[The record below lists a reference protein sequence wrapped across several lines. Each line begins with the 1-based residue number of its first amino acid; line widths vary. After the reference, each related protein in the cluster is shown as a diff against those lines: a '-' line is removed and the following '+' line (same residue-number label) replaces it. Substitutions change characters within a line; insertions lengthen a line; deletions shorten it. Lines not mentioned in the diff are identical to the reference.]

1 MPAQESNPLKGTPR
15 AVFGAMLR
23 HYRVRAGLTQDQVGA
38 LAHVSGKLISAYENG
53 RRVPTRPT
61 TADIDSVAALSTHG
75 ALTELWD
82 QFEEGMNYQAY
93 PDWFQDWPEKEAAAT
108 TLRWFEPLLVPGL
121 LQTDMYARALFATRI
136 GATDDEIDELVS
148 ARLKRQEV
156 LKSPHPPTLWV
167 ILDEWVLK
175 RPVGNQHVMLEQVNK
190 LIDAAQRPNIVLEIV
205 PSDAGA
211 HEGLY
216 GGGFAIADFKDV
228 PSVAYQESAVQGQ
241 IVQDAEDVA
250 SLMAKWTTLG
260 TEALPRRA
268 SITRLEEAAKTW
280 TSHR

>member
-1 MPAQESNPLKGTPR
+1 MAAVESNPPKGTPR

-53 RRVPTRPT
+53 WRVPTRAT
-61 TADIDSVAALSTHG
+61 TVDIDLVGELNTRG

-82 QFEEGMNYQAY
+82 QFEDGMNYQAY
-93 PDWFQDWPEKEAAAT
+93 PDWFQDWPDKEAAAS

-121 LQTDMYARALFATRI
+121 LQTDMYCRALFGTRI
-136 GATDDEIDELVS
+136 GSTDDEIEELVS

-156 LKSPHPPTLWV
+156 LTRINPPTLWV
-167 ILDEWVLK
+167 ILDEWVLR
-175 RPVGNQHVMLEQVNK
+175 RPVGNRHVMLEQVNR
-190 LIDAAQRPNIVLEIV
+190 LIEAAQRPNVVFELI
-205 PSDAGA
+205 PADAGA

-216 GGGFAIADFKDV
+216 GGGFAIADFTEA

-241 IVQDAEDVA
+241 IVQDPEHVGT
-250 SLMAKWTTLG
+250 LMAKWTTLG
-260 TEALPRRA
+260 TEALPRKV
-268 SITRLEEAAKTW
+268 SITRLEEAAKSW
-280 TSHR
+280 TSQA

>member
-1 MPAQESNPLKGTPR
+1 MPALESNPPKGTPR

-53 RRVPTRPT
+53 WRVPTRPT
-61 TADIDSVAALSTHG
+61 TGHIDAVAQLSTLG

-93 PDWFQDWPEKEAAAT
+93 PDWFQDWPDKEAIAT
-108 TLRWFEPLLVPGL
+108 TLRWFEPTLVPGL
-121 LQTDMYARALFATRI
+121 MQTDMYARAVFSTRI
-136 GATDDEIDELVS
+136 GVTEDEIDGLVA

-156 LKSPHPPTLWV
+156 LTRPEPPAFWV
-167 ILDEWVLK
+167 ILDEWALR
-175 RPVGNQHVMLEQVNK
+175 RPVGNRHVMLEQVNR
-190 LIDAAQRPNIVLEIV
+190 LIEAAQRPNIVFELI
-205 PSDAGA
+205 PADAGA

-216 GGGFAIADFKDV
+216 GGGFAIADFKDG

-241 IVQDAEDVA
+241 IVQEAEHVRT
-250 SLMAKWTTLG
+250 LMSKWTTLG
-260 TEALPRRA
+260 TEALPRKA
-268 SITRLEEAAKTW
+268 SITRLEEAAKSW
-280 TSHR
+280 TSHL

>member
-1 MPAQESNPLKGTPR
+1 
-15 AVFGAMLR
+15 MLR

-61 TADIDSVAALSTHG
+61 TADIDSVSAMNTFG

-121 LQTDMYARALFATRI
+121 LQTDMYARALFSTRI

-156 LKSPHPPTLWV
+156 LKGAQPPTLWV

-175 RPVGNQHVMLEQVNK
+175 RPVGSQHVMLEQVTK
-190 LIDAAQRPNIVLEIV
+190 LIEAAQRPNVVLEVV
-205 PSDAGA
+205 PADAGA

-216 GGGFAIADFKDV
+216 GGGFAIADFKDS

-280 TSHR
+280 TSHK

>member
-1 MPAQESNPLKGTPR
+1 MPALESNPLKGTPR

-38 LAHVSGKLISAYENG
+38 FAHVSGKLISAYENG

-61 TADIDSVAALSTHG
+61 TVDIDSVAALNTHG

-93 PDWFQDWPEKEAAAT
+93 PYWFQDWPEKEAAAT

-148 ARLKRQEV
+148 GRLKRQEV
-156 LKSPHPPTLWV
+156 LKSAHPPTLWV

-175 RPVGNQHVMLEQVNK
+175 RPVGNKHVMLEQVNK
-190 LIDAAQRPNIVLEIV
+190 LIEAAQRPNVVLEVV

-216 GGGFAIADFKDV
+216 GGGFAIADFKDA

-250 SLMAKWTTLG
+250 ALMAKWTTLG

-268 SITRLEEAAKTW
+268 SITRLEEAAKRW
-280 TSHR
+280 TSHT

>member
-1 MPAQESNPLKGTPR
+1 MAALDSNPLKGTPR

-61 TADIDSVAALSTHG
+61 TVDIDSVAAMSTHG

-156 LKSPHPPTLWV
+156 LKSSHPPTLWV
-167 ILDEWVLK
+167 ILDEWVMK
-175 RPVGNQHVMLEQVNK
+175 RPVGNRHVMLEQVNK
-190 LIDAAQRPNIVLEIV
+190 LIEAAGRPNVVLEVV

-216 GGGFAIADFKDV
+216 GGGFAIADFKDA
-228 PSVAYQESAVQGQ
+228 PSIAYQESAVRGQ

-250 SLMAKWTTLG
+250 ALVAKWTTLG

-268 SITRLEEAAKTW
+268 SITRLEEAAKIW
-280 TSHR
+280 TSHT

>member
-1 MPAQESNPLKGTPR
+1 MPALEANPLKGTPR

-61 TADIDSVAALSTHG
+61 TADIDAVAALNTHG

-82 QFEEGMNYQAY
+82 QFEDGMNYQAY

-156 LKSPHPPTLWV
+156 LKNAHPPTLWV
-167 ILDEWVLK
+167 ILDEWVLR
-175 RPVGNQHVMLEQVNK
+175 RPVGNQQVMLEQVNK
-190 LIDAAQRPNIVLEIV
+190 LIDAAQRPNVVLEVV

-216 GGGFAIADFKDV
+216 GGGFAIADFKDA

-250 SLMAKWTTLG
+250 TLMAKWTTLG
-260 TEALPRRA
+260 SEALPRRA
-268 SITRLEEAAKTW
+268 SITRLEEAAKRW

>member
-1 MPAQESNPLKGTPR
+1 MPALESNPLKGSPR

-61 TADIDSVAALSTHG
+61 TVDIDSVPALNTSG

-82 QFEEGMNYQAY
+82 QFEEGMHYQAY

-156 LKSPHPPTLWV
+156 LKKSHPPTLWV

-175 RPVGNQHVMLEQVNK
+175 RPVGNQQVMLEQVNK
-190 LIDAAQRPNIVLEIV
+190 LIESAQRPNVVLEIV

-216 GGGFAIADFKDV
+216 GGGFAIADFKDA
-228 PSVAYQESAVQGQ
+228 PSIAYQESAVRGQ

-260 TEALPRRA
+260 SEALPRRA

-280 TSHR
+280 TSHA

>member
-1 MPAQESNPLKGTPR
+1 MAALDSNPLKGTPR

-93 PDWFQDWPEKEAAAT
+93 PDWFQDWPEKEVAAT

-156 LKSPHPPTLWV
+156 LKSSHPPTLWV

-175 RPVGNQHVMLEQVNK
+175 RPVGNRHVMLEQVNK
-190 LIDAAQRPNIVLEIV
+190 LIEAAGRPNVVLEVV

-216 GGGFAIADFKDV
+216 GGGFAIADFKDA
-228 PSVAYQESAVQGQ
+228 PSIAYQESAVRGQ
-241 IVQDAEDVA
+241 IVQDAEDVTA
-250 SLMAKWTTLG
+250 LVAKWTTLG

-268 SITRLEEAAKTW
+268 SITRLEEAAKIW
-280 TSHR
+280 TSHT